1 MKKNMYTD
9 VVFLLIGLYLMQLI
23 LTQLILQSTVQNLSV
38 LRNLRYFQNY
48 GT

>member
-1 MKKNMYTD
+1 MYTD